1 MTPTKG
7 DVKHW
12 LKAIGKNRDWLAMEC
27 GTEKGTVNN
36 WLSPSGPFPASAM
49 LKIQSL
55 MSQYKTVRPEDEP
68 VQTNRLVLEITEER
82 MRKYERAASEKGVP
96 LRQWL
101 TDLADEA
108 AEKRQLRPTHPPLV
122 SLVRQFPSHAGHAR
136 REYSTQIIGNIAA
149 GSLAESD
156 TVPSTI
162 YMERPLGKNEYVV
175 RVEGKSMEPLIP
187 DGSLVIMR
195 RHTAPP
201 IPKPGT
207 IVEYNDGR
215 GVTLKKLI
223 RRKNAE
229 TGKTEYVLQPIN
241 PAFKDITPMD
251 GGSISGIYMETLVN
265 YRKG

>member
-1 MTPTKG
+1 MRQHILTNSIYFFLSTIHENRVSSSHDTDKRG
-7 DVKHW
+7 CETLVEGHW
-12 LKAIGKNRDWLAMEC
+12 ENRDWLAMEC

-55 MSQYKTVRPEDEP
+55 MSQYKTVQPEDEP

-108 AEKRQLRPTHPPLV
+108 AEERQLRPTHSPLV
-122 SLVRQFPSHAGHAR
+122 PLVRQFPSHAGHAR

-162 YMERPLGKNEYVV
+162 TWKGPWV
-175 RVEGKSMEPLIP
+175 
-187 DGSLVIMR
+187 
-195 RHTAPP
+195 
-201 IPKPGT
+201 
-207 IVEYNDGR
+207 
-215 GVTLKKLI
+215 
-223 RRKNAE
+223 
-229 TGKTEYVLQPIN
+229 KTN
-241 PAFKDITPMD
+241 TWFA
-251 GGSISGIYMETLVN
+251 
-265 YRKG
+265 

>member
-55 MSQYKTVRPEDEP
+55 MSQYKTVQPEDEP

-108 AEKRQLRPTHPPLV
+108 AEERQLRPTHSPLV
-122 SLVRQFPSHAGHAR
+122 PLVRQFPSHAGHAR

-195 RHTAPP
+195 RHTVPP
-201 IPKPGT
+201 PSP
-207 IVEYNDGR
+207 
-215 GVTLKKLI
+215 
-223 RRKNAE
+223 
-229 TGKTEYVLQPIN
+229 N
-241 PAFKDITPMD
+241 PEPLFNTMTNE
-251 GGSISGIYMETLVN
+251 GLL
-265 YRKG
+265 

>member
-1 MTPTKG
+1 
-7 DVKHW
+7 
-12 LKAIGKNRDWLAMEC
+12 
-27 GTEKGTVNN
+27 
-36 WLSPSGPFPASAM
+36 
-49 LKIQSL
+49 
-55 MSQYKTVRPEDEP
+55 
-68 VQTNRLVLEITEER
+68 

-108 AEKRQLRPTHPPLV
+108 AEACQLRPKRFPL
-122 SLVRQFPSHAGHAR
+122 LPQVRQFPSHAERAR
-136 REYSTQIIGNIAA
+136 RKYSTQIIGNIAA

-162 YMERPLGKNEYVV
+162 YMERPLSKNEYVV

-187 DGSLVIMR
+187 DGSLVVMR

-201 IPKPGT
+201 IPKPGA

-223 RRKNAE
+223 RRKNEE
-229 TGKTEYVLQPIN
+229 TGKTEYVLRPIN
-241 PAFKDITPMD
+241 PVFKDITPMD
-251 GGSISGIYMETLVN
+251 GGSISGIYVETLVN

>member
-1 MTPTKG
+1 M
-7 DVKHW
+7 
-12 LKAIGKNRDWLAMEC
+12 
-27 GTEKGTVNN
+27 
-36 WLSPSGPFPASAM
+36 
-49 LKIQSL
+49 
-55 MSQYKTVRPEDEP
+55 
-68 VQTNRLVLEITEER
+68 
-82 MRKYERAASEKGVP
+82 
-96 LRQWL
+96 
-101 TDLADEA
+101 ADEA
-108 AEKRQLRPTHPPLV
+108 AEERQLRSTHSPLV
-122 SLVRQFPSHAGHAR
+122 PLVRQFPSHAGHAR

-215 GVTLKKLI
+215 GVTLK
-223 RRKNAE
+223 N
-229 TGKTEYVLQPIN
+229 
-241 PAFKDITPMD
+241 
-251 GGSISGIYMETLVN
+251 
-265 YRKG
+265 

>member
-1 MTPTKG
+1 M
-7 DVKHW
+7 
-12 LKAIGKNRDWLAMEC
+12 
-27 GTEKGTVNN
+27 
-36 WLSPSGPFPASAM
+36 
-49 LKIQSL
+49 
-55 MSQYKTVRPEDEP
+55 
-68 VQTNRLVLEITEER
+68 
-82 MRKYERAASEKGVP
+82 
-96 LRQWL
+96 
-101 TDLADEA
+101 ADEA
-108 AEKRQLRPTHPPLV
+108 AEERQLRPTHSPLV
-122 SLVRQFPSHAGHAR
+122 PLVRQFPSHAGHAR

-195 RHTAPP
+195 RHTAPS